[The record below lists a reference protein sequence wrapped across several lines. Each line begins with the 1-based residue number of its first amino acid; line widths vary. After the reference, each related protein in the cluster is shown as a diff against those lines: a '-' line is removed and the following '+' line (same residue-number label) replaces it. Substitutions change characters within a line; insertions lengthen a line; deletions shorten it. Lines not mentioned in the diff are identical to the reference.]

1 MRRGRSGIGRDP
13 AGRREEDPARTT
25 PFKSNRNSSQPTS
38 LRGDE
43 SQPAPIHHDLST
55 PNRADGPCRWIDLLR
70 RVDDL
75 LGLDY
80 CRFARAIEVYDR
92 ACLDGDYELD
102 GWARGGDVCAEALKR
117 RVEQVTGLP
126 FAFELAVA

>member
-1 MRRGRSGIGRDP
+1 MLIFPSD
-13 AGRREEDPARTT
+13 AE
-25 PFKSNRNSSQPTS
+25 QPT
-38 LRGDE
+38 
-43 SQPAPIHHDLST
+43 ALS
-55 PNRADGPCRWIDLLR
+55 RLS
-70 RVDDL
+70 
-75 LGLDY
+75 DY